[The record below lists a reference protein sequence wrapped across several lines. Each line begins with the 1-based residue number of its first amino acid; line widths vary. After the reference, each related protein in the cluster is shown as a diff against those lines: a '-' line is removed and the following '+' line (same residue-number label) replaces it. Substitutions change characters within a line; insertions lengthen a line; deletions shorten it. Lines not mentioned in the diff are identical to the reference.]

1 MLEVPSVATWTT
13 TRSATRRKP
22 SVQNRSGHEDPQRRV
37 AHRLAQAIQGAP
49 NLQLAPDV
57 VHQLQRSVGNQATGR
72 ILTTTGP
79 AAGPVNI
86 MRYPSGVLDS
96 PLKKQDWKK
105 YTVGVKKSGEGVSGG
120 VYFFASKRGGVK
132 DVVVKAEDR
141 PPEEKD
147 NAGSLLASAGIAV
160 PKGRNVQVNSAEGT
174 DIVATA
180 QKRGGYDLLHTGMGG
195 YSDTVF
201 LEVMSLSSG
210 TSLSSAAKKA
220 GNSAPD
226 ALAGNIDQLV
236 QLLSTDNI
244 QQQLGALMARD
255 AIAGSTDRV
264 IKAGL
269 ANIGN
274 IMISQTPNEKALPR
288 ALRSRI
294 TAIDNEVDMRIGS
307 LSYGIA
313 KEALVELGKNP
324 IMFVNRLLESIE
336 YYLAEANPDAERLFK
351 EHPQYG
357 ALQAGLLASLK
368 KAAMKEALQGV
379 ISEPA
384 PLAPSSDP
392 RSTADRPR
400 SKTEQPF
407 EAELRRRRRMVWDAI
422 KGT

>member
-1 MLEVPSVATWTT
+1 MATVT
-13 TRSATRRKP
+13 TRRLASRRKP
-22 SVQNRSGHEDPQRRV
+22 PIQKRSDHEEPQARV
-37 AHRLAQAIQGAP
+37 VCRLAQGIHGAS

-57 VHQLQRSVGNQATGR
+57 VHQLQRSVGNRATSQF
-72 ILTTTGP
+72 LTAPGPTAGP
-79 AAGPVNI
+79 ADI
-86 MRYPSGVLDS
+86 MRYPSAVLET

-105 YTVGVKKSGEGVSGG
+105 YTTGVKKSGEGVSGG
-120 VYFFASKRGGVK
+120 VYFFASKRGNVK
-132 DVVVKAEDR
+132 NVVVKAEDR
-141 PPEEKD
+141 SSEEKD
-147 NAGSLLASAGIAV
+147 NAGALLASAGIAV
-160 PKGRNVQVNSAEGT
+160 PKGRNVEVNSSEAA
-174 DIVATA
+174 DIIATA

-201 LEVMSLSSG
+201 LEVMSLSAG

-226 ALAGNIDQLV
+226 SLAANIDQLV

-244 QQQLGALMARD
+244 QQQLGTLMARD

-307 LSYGIA
+307 LSYGVA

-336 YYLAEANPDAERLFK
+336 YYLAEANPEAERLFK
-351 EHPQYG
+351 GHPQYG
-357 ALQAGLLASLK
+357 ALKDGLLASLK

-392 RSTADRPR
+392 RSTADRPK